1 MAQKKT
7 AYVSGLNIRYHHW
20 SIAGIAFGFNSIQ
33 PKIGCIFSLRT
44 RSIDLCS
51 PLLNSGVLLDRHTS
65 VSTTGQ
71 SQQDLAEVPTLAR
84 TFVHGLEPQTAP
96 KILES
101 S

>member
-1 MAQKKT
+1 
-7 AYVSGLNIRYHHW
+7 
-20 SIAGIAFGFNSIQ
+20 
-33 PKIGCIFSLRT
+33 
-44 RSIDLCS
+44 
-51 PLLNSGVLLDRHTS
+51 LLDRHTS